1 MAAQAPLLSNS
12 FILIPDPQA
21 SRFLAHDSS
30 IKIVDQNRYLEGYE
44 LYIVEQW
51 ACSRSDPTCV
61 ITAYTGQSAHRIKV
75 DILSIPHHEKDWGQR
90 LIWYS
95 QFLRKFDARTRKTE
109 LGLILT
115 STLASLPPSLTTILI
130 PDGEV
135 LRHRLDFFINENL
148 KRLQCLGRV
157 GISLS
162 KPTRPTETRFYRQY
176 HVSDKIPLDKA
187 VITLAQM
194 CQTALM
200 LFGLLDSEYTD
211 GLICDKTE
219 QAVTDWW
226 LQFGSEYY
234 SFEPQHT
241 VIDPTTVPALI
252 GLLIGAR
259 NRLYA
264 YGAPVSK
271 DVFDLESTK
280 RAIAYFQKDNHLPR
294 SRRLDRQ
301 TLQKLHKT
309 TAKAVS
315 EGYLVRQGVRST
327 LAELGRTH
335 DERAARGRSGIADI
349 ETVNFEEFIQHV
361 YGSTAKYLW
370 QGKMKLDH
378 GNEVSILPRTTETT
392 HDSPSEHSVVDG
404 EEREQP
410 RKLVKRPP
418 DQVVN
423 NRKQESNRRLGRI
436 KDVVNLR
443 HGHSRTSEPDEL
455 GYAEQIDPPS
465 DIDLAL
471 GNLEPFA
478 PSPFSVP
485 SEPSIAGSV
494 YRGVDLGD
502 LFEET
507 HDAYPPALERS
518 RSYSDFEHFQSTSGL
533 KFVSF
538 PRRLSFSVAEEDLS
552 SWANSKEK
560 DAALG
565 VKDTIESARRL
576 RDFLH
581 YLEQNV
587 AKWVKHQ
594 VNDAEE
600 LDSLLYQDQARVG
613 THLFTQTEIYRE
625 LKRTLDEAQEG
636 DREQLAEIIKD
647 IELLSE
653 QLEFEINLL
662 RVHVEDVEAAVN
674 EFESNVIA
682 LEDLVAQME
691 KDMEPK
697 ETWYQ
702 WIRRMFIFVSRVD
715 PSTTS

>member
-1 MAAQAPLLSNS
+1 MTAQAPLLSTTH
-12 FILIPDPQA
+12 ILIPDPQA
-21 SRFLAHDSS
+21 SRFLAHDPS

-51 ACSRSDPTCV
+51 ACSRSDPTSV
-61 ITAYTGQSAHRIKV
+61 ITAFSGQSAHRIKV
-75 DILSIPHHEKDWGQR
+75 DLLSIPQHEKDWGQR
-90 LIWYS
+90 LHWYT

-109 LGLILT
+109 LGIILT

-135 LRHRLDFFINENL
+135 LRHRLDFYINENL

-162 KPTRPTETRFYRQY
+162 KPTRPTETRFYQQY
-176 HVSDKIPLDKA
+176 HVSDKIPLNKA

-200 LFGLLDSEYTD
+200 YFGLLDSEYTD

-241 VIDPTTVPALI
+241 VIDPTTVPALV

-259 NRLYA
+259 NRLYS

-370 QGKMKLDH
+370 QGKLKLDH
-378 GNEVSILPRTTETT
+378 GNEVSILPRTTEPT
-392 HDSPSEHSVVDG
+392 HDSPSEHSAVDG
-404 EEREQP
+404 EEREP
-410 RKLVKRPP
+410 RKLMKRPP
-418 DQVVN
+418 DQLTST
-423 NRKQESNRRLGRI
+423 RKHESNRRLGRI
-436 KDVVNLR
+436 KHVVNLR
-443 HGHSRTSEPDEL
+443 PNHSRTSEPDEQE
-455 GYAEQIDPPS
+455 YTEQIDPPS
-465 DIDLAL
+465 DIEMTL
-471 GNLEPFA
+471 GNLELFG
-478 PSPFSVP
+478 PSLFSVP

-507 HDAYPPALERS
+507 HDVYPPAFERS
-518 RSYSDFEHFQSTSGL
+518 RSYSDFERFQSIDN
-533 KFVSF
+533 KQFASF

-552 SWANSKEK
+552 SWANIKEQ
-560 DAALG
+560 DPIIR
-565 VKDTIESARRL
+565 VKNTIESARRL

-587 AKWVKHQ
+587 AKWVKNQ
-594 VNDAEE
+594 VNEAEE

-636 DREQLAEIIKD
+636 DREQLLEIIKD

-697 ETWYQ
+697 ETWLQ
-702 WIRRMFIFVSRVD
+702 WIRRMCIFVSRVD